1 MDNKSSQ
8 KVAKNFFC
16 ESCNYLTCK
25 KSNWTKHLGTHKHK
39 MIINDN
45 KSSQK
50 VANTIF
56 QCENCG
62 KIYKFMSGLCR
73 HKKICYNTEQ
83 LILVNKTEH
92 LEALTKA
99 ELYEHQ
105 KNDINELKTAVSAL
119 TTNNKVE
126 QKIINNNNLNISF
139 VLNDY
144 CKEAMNLTQFIDKIK
159 LTLEDLFYTKN
170 NGYIEGMSN
179 IFIKNLK
186 EIEPTLRPIHCLN
199 NKNNELYIKDDNKWA
214 KDDGIK
220 LNIGISA
227 VAKKYLNVLQ
237 EWEQNNPNWQNSEK
251 LTEIYMELIQKIIGS
266 SDINEQEKYK
276 NSIKKKI
283 SKTVKITDINN
294 INNINTIKN

>member
-99 ELYEHQ
+99 QLYEHQ

-227 VAKKYLNVLQ
+227 VAKKYLFVLQ

-294 INNINTIKN
+294 INTIKN